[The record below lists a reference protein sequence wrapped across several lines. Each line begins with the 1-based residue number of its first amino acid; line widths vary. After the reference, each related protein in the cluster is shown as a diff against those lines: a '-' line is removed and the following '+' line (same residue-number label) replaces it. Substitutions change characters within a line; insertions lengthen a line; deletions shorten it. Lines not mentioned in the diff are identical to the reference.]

1 LKFAPAEAFSMLSFS
16 HLENIVAT
24 RISLLRSVRRNEE
37 RQQIG
42 TSTTPFAQ
50 GLMDIEKGC
59 LLRLSEAAR
68 NVNQIQIALNSVI
81 RAQRLEK
88 SPSFAV
94 LQEFSNVLWRQ
105 KEKQV
110 AVQFLE
116 RLVSQDFK
124 PPHNDT
130 IDPTQRAVLL
140 ARLVRQPVAYT
151 SGSINWFL
159 GYMVIGGLLAEPYRY
174 P

>member
-1 LKFAPAEAFSMLSFS
+1 MVFVSDEALGNSFA
-16 HLENIVAT
+16 HLENIMAT

-42 TSTTPFAQ
+42 ILTTPFAL

-88 SPSFAV
+88 VPSIAV
-94 LQEFSNVLWRQ
+94 TQEFSNVLWRQ
-105 KEKQV
+105 KEEQV

-116 RLVSQDFK
+116 KLVTQDSK
-124 PPHNDT
+124 SSDDVTMN
-130 IDPTQRAVLL
+130 PTQEAILF
-140 ARLVRQPVAYT
+140 ARLVRNLTTHVDGPLT
-151 SGSINWFL
+151 N
-159 GYMVIGGLLAEPYRY
+159 
-174 P
+174 

>member
-1 LKFAPAEAFSMLSFS
+1 MVFASDEAFSIFSFS
-16 HLENIVAT
+16 HLENIMAT

-42 TSTTPFAQ
+42 TLTTPFAQ

-88 SPSFAV
+88 SSSFAV
-94 LQEFSNVLWRQ
+94 TQEFSNVLWRQ
-105 KEKQV
+105 KEEQV

-116 RLVSQDFK
+116 RLVSQGFK
-124 PPHNDT
+124 LSDHAT
-130 IDPTQRAVLL
+130 ISPTKKAVLL
-140 ARLVRQPVAYT
+140 ARLVRKCT
-151 SGSINWFL
+151 MCWWLFH
-159 GYMVIGGLLAEPYRY
+159 
-174 P
+174 